1 MRIISRSLANLAI
14 KALNRVL
21 YEFGE
26 GYGLKV
32 MGAWLSVEKDNK
44 GKPVAIFYSSAFED
58 YFDLDIIEI
67 SLKFYVGELEK
78 PYFTP
83 PIEVVKNPIDTWKE
97 KQRELINSFK
107 EMLIS
112 QGKDETEAT
121 LEAMFLGSDFSA
133 IRAGTTYKCYDS
145 DRLKNVIE
153 MILKKHKSVEVKIEK
168 IYSDSQEKYILIS
181 LLKVED

>member
-1 MRIISRSLANLAI
+1 MRIISRSLSNLAI

-32 MGAWLSVEKDNK
+32 MGAWLSVEKDRK
-44 GKPVAIFYSSAFED
+44 GDPVAIFYSSTFED
-58 YFDLDIIEI
+58 YFDLDIVEI

-83 PIEVVKNPIDTWKE
+83 PIEVVKNPIETWKN

-107 EMLIS
+107 EILIS

-121 LEAMFLGSDFSA
+121 LEAMFLGSNFSA
-133 IRAGTTYKCYDS
+133 IREGTTYKCYDS
-145 DRLKNVIE
+145 DRLKNIIE
-153 MILKKHKSVEVKIEK
+153 MAIKEHKSIEVRIEK
-168 IYSDSQEKYILIS
+168 VNLENQDKYLLIS
-181 LLKVED
+181 LLKVDD